1 MKGGRDGASTGEVD
15 LERGLQSQRDALM
28 LGELASVEI
37 QARKDTGCDTLE
49 NQLIVVCNPTSS
61 LFTNSGDKLE
71 SVWVGDVE
79 RLEDRNK

>member
-37 QARKDTGCDTLE
+37 QA
-49 NQLIVVCNPTSS
+49 S
-61 LFTNSGDKLE
+61 KLE
-71 SVWVGDVE
+71 SEFDEW
-79 RLEDRNK
+79 RLERRIYE